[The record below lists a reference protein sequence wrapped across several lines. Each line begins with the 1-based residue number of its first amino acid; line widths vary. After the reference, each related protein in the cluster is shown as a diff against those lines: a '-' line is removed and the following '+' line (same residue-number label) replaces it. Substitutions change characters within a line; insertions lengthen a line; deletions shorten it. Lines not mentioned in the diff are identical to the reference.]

1 MTDRLLSPGI
11 GPLPERPV
19 IATPEIAP
27 PATLAEPSDTSQP
40 YSPSWFRPRVERFVK
55 RAEDYTCFPDAR
67 YRQAVG
73 PYYVKGWHGSEETHS
88 NWYWKFVYDM
98 GPAMIGG
105 ELCFATGAAD
115 PDAMGEHAEALGLW
129 LNRACKETKLQME
142 LSQACDNM
150 LWGPGGVLM
159 VYPEDVPGT
168 QSQRMA
174 SLGVTAPVL
183 RARVKCLD
191 TNVCFTDPDC
201 EINESEIMG
210 HREIIKRADILQEME
225 GSADGAGWN
234 LDAVNQ
240 ILSAQ
245 NGDGDAQELRKKTFN
260 DGISGMSVQDDQ
272 MVVYRIWCR
281 KTQMI
286 HTLAFREI
294 EGEKDGMELKAPA
307 RWRGHPRGP
316 YVWCG
321 VVWIRGHAYPMPL
334 TAIAERLVRE
344 QDEHRKKDRQD
355 AAAAKRNVAVIGKN
369 AVKEFAKLR
378 NGEAWNTD
386 PSKIKEIET
395 GGSQEA
401 TVQRINTLDMD
412 LQEIFGLSS
421 ARMGNTGEGTATNTV
436 VAEQA
441 LGAKKKLF
449 VDRWKECVREVAR
462 RMSFIG
468 WNLDQVETKI
478 PVDGPD
484 GSMVTAQYFG
494 GVVEG
499 DQADW
504 MDVENEIDLE
514 PFSLGA
520 GDSVEKQETL
530 DRVAAIV
537 DELMLRVTTNPLA
550 FKMGKWENW
559 LDDRLR
565 TAGITGGAKRY
576 VDWAYINAYVET
588 AGMAMLGG
596 GMAPGAGVA
605 GAVEGQGGI
614 PSGPIATG
622 PADPMGAARS
632 MGASAGGKAKNA
644 AAKGAA

>member
-1 MTDRLLSPGI
+1 MIASPD
-11 GPLPERPV
+11 
-19 IATPEIAP
+19 IAP
-27 PATLAEPSDTSQP
+27 PAAVATLAPASDTSTP
-40 YSPSWFRPRVERFVK
+40 YSPAWLRPRIERCVK
-55 RAEDYTCFPDAR
+55 RAEDYTCYPNAR

-73 PYYVKGWHGSEETHS
+73 PYYVKGWSGADETHS

-105 ELCFATGAAD
+105 ELVFATGAAD

-129 LNRACKETKLQME
+129 LNRTAKESKLQNE
-142 LSQACDNM
+142 LAQACDNM

-168 QSQRMA
+168 TSQRMA
-174 SLGVTAPVL
+174 SLGVQAPVL

-191 TNVCFTDPDC
+191 TNVCFVDPDV
-201 EINESEIMG
+201 EMVDSEIMG
-210 HREIIKRADILQEME
+210 HREIISRAEIMDDMA
-225 GSADGAGWN
+225 GSQDGGGWN
-234 LDAVNQ
+234 IEAVNQ
-240 ILSAQ
+240 CLSAQ
-245 NGDGDAQELRKKTFN
+245 NGTGDANELRKQVFV
-260 DGISGMSVQDDQ
+260 DAISGENVKDDQ
-272 MVVYRIWCR
+272 MVVYRVWCR

-286 HTLAFREI
+286 HTLAYREI
-294 EGEKDGMELKAPA
+294 EGESDGVELRQPA
-307 RWRGHPRGP
+307 MWRGHPRGP

-369 AVKEFAKLR
+369 SVKEFAKLR

-386 PSKIKEIET
+386 PTKLKEIET

-401 TVQRINTLDMD
+401 TVNRINTLEMD

-421 ARMGNTGEGTATNTV
+421 ARMGNTGEGSATNTV

-449 VDRWKECVREVAR
+449 VERWKECVREVAR
-462 RMSFIG
+462 RIAFIG
-468 WNLDQVETKI
+468 WNFDQVEMKI
-478 PVDGPD
+478 PIPGPD

-499 DQADW
+499 DKADW
-504 MDVENEIDLE
+504 MDVESEIDLE
-514 PFSLGA
+514 PFSLGE
-520 GDSVEKQETL
+520 GDSVVLQETL

-537 DELMLRVTTNPLA
+537 DELLMRVVGNPMA

-559 LDDRLR
+559 LDDRVR
-565 TAGITGGAKRY
+565 AAGVTGGAKRY
-576 VDWAYINAYVET
+576 VDWAFINAFVEQ
-588 AGMAMLGG
+588 AGMAAAMGAPMPGQAPGEGVAAAAEGGG
-596 GMAPGAGVA
+596 GM
-605 GAVEGQGGI
+605 
-614 PSGPIATG
+614 PSGPIGGGT
-622 PADPMGAARS
+622 PNPMAAARS
-632 MGASAGGKAKNA
+632 IGSKAGGKAKTA
-644 AAKGAA
+644 ARKGAV